1 MAKEPEE
8 KGGNRGWQRRG
19 KRKKGEDSGK
29 WQEGRSDSVK
39 RENNAPQVFNYNEQ

>member
-1 MAKEPEE
+1 MAKETEE

-29 WQEGRSDSVK
+29 WQEGEIRQCEEGK
-39 RENNAPQVFNYNEQ
+39 